1 MFFSSEL
8 VLEFNDL
15 AAYPFPLELL
25 HHMTEYRVLIVEDQ
39 REVSRLLRTAL
50 ETLEVELKVAEVP
63 SGEEA
68 ILDSTRHPIDLLV
81 ADFRLPGMTGIELMR
96 KIHKN
101 QPRAKTILI
110 TGQTDPRIRKE
121 VAEAGADG
129 FFIKPVSIADFLDA
143 VERHL
148 GLVETILPPEPI
160 AALEEAAPH
169 LPDLLAGLRQELDA
183 TTVLLISDAGKVL
196 ARAGEWTSTNL
207 EISLISSLLLMYSA
221 GQKISR
227 LLGQE
232 TNSNWCV
239 FDGGENDLIFAPVV
253 KGQAMLVIGKKMI
266 DEQRVISALSAF
278 SKARGL
284 IQNALL
290 GMTPN
295 VATRPSF
302 FKNEEPVTVPLETEE
317 KDTPDLDPFL
327 KGLKVKLKVAE
338 VNEFWDDALENQPS
352 SIKPDTLS
360 YEQARQ
366 LGLTPEDE
374 P

>member
-1 MFFSSEL
+1 M
-8 VLEFNDL
+8 
-15 AAYPFPLELL
+15 AA
-25 HHMTEYRVLIVEDQ
+25 HRILIVEDQ

-50 ETLEVELKVAEVP
+50 ETLDYDFKVAEVP

-81 ADFRLPGMTGIELMR
+81 ADYRLPGMTGIELMR

-101 QPRAKTILI
+101 RPKAKTLLI

-160 AALEEAAPH
+160 AAEEEVAPH
-169 LPDLLAGLRQELDA
+169 LPDLLAGLRQGLDA
-183 TTVLLISDAGKVL
+183 TTVMLITDTGKVL
-196 ARAGEWTSTNL
+196 ARAGELPNTNL

-232 TNSNWCV
+232 INSNWCV
-239 FDGGENDLIFAPVV
+239 FDGGENDLIFTPVA
-253 KGQAMLVIGKKMI
+253 KGQAMLVIGKKMF
-266 DEQRVISALSAF
+266 DEKKVISAVSTY
-278 SKARGL
+278 SKARDL
-284 IQNALL
+284 IQAALS
-290 GMTPN
+290 GMTGN
-295 VATRPSF
+295 LGAKMSSLKTD
-302 FKNEEPVTVPLETEE
+302 EPVAIPLETDEMNP
-317 KDTPDLDPFL
+317 PDLDPLL
-327 KGLKVKLKVAE
+327 KGLKKKLKAAD
-338 VNEFWDDALENQPS
+338 VNEFWDDALENQPL
-352 SIKPDTLS
+352 SIKPDMLT